1 LIGRLSAVAG
11 EAIRAAARYH
21 PGAREGESTLELVD
35 WTLKVIDEGAGDP
48 ESPMQRGPMD
58 ALTATLAMLGGAA
71 AGAIAMDADE
81 RGATRYPDRVSAM
94 HHEPD
99 QDPEDAFAESL
110 FHVAEVCRAG
120 IVWTLEGL

>member
-1 LIGRLSAVAG
+1 VAVREHGEEHRKPPDDATWALIGRLSAVAG

-58 ALTATLAMLGGAA
+58 A
-71 AGAIAMDADE
+71 DE
-81 RGATRYPDRVSAM
+81 RGETRYPDRVSAM
-94 HHEPD
+94 HLEPD
-99 QDPEDAFAESL
+99 QDPGDAFAESL

>member
-1 LIGRLSAVAG
+1 LADSQQLPERRSEPRLATTPRCAGR
-11 EAIRAAARYH
+11 
-21 PGAREGESTLELVD
+21 ESTLELVD

-81 RGATRYPDRVSAM
+81 RGATRSPT
-94 HHEPD
+94 E
-99 QDPEDAFAESL
+99 
-110 FHVAEVCRAG
+110 
-120 IVWTLEGL
+120 